1 MKKLIAI
8 LLTLVLTGCGF
19 KVVQNS
25 SFNNFSISDIITEGD
40 KRINFSLKNKL
51 SSQSTD
57 SENKLIQISLKTN
70 KDKQVKERN
79 IKNEITKYQ
88 IKITV
93 NVTCTEISN
102 GSEFEFSKSKSG
114 DYTVSN
120 QYSKT
125 LSNEKKLVELL
136 TDNIADQILNELKTK
151 LNAL

>member
-25 SFNNFSISDIITEGD
+25 SFNNFSISDINTEGD

-51 SSQSTD
+51 SLASTE
-57 SENKLIQISLKTN
+57 SVNKLIQISLKTK

-102 GSEFEFSKSKSG
+102 GSEFGFFKSKTG
-114 DYTVSN
+114 DYSVSN
-120 QYSKT
+120 QYSRT

-136 TDNIADQILNELKTK
+136 TDNVADQILNELKTK

>member
-40 KRINFSLKNKL
+40 KRINYILKNKL
-51 SSQSTD
+51 LSASNE

>member
-1 MKKLIAI
+1 MKKLITI

-25 SFNNFSISDIITEGD
+25 SFNNFSISDINTEGD

-51 SSQSTD
+51 SLASTE
-57 SENKLIQISLKTN
+57 SVNKLIQISLKTN

-102 GSEFEFSKSKSG
+102 GSGFEFSKSKSG

>member
-8 LLTLVLTGCGF
+8 LLTLVLTSCGF

-25 SFNNFSISDIITEGD
+25 SFNNFSISDITTEGD
-40 KRINFSLKNKL
+40 KRINFRLKNKL
-51 SSQSTD
+51 SLASTE
-57 SENKLIQISLKTN
+57 SVNKLIQISLKTN

-102 GSEFEFSKSKSG
+102 GSEFEFSKSKTG
-114 DYTVSN
+114 DYSVSN

-136 TDNIADQILNELKTK
+136 TNNIADQILNELITK

>member
-1 MKKLIAI
+1 MKQLITI
-8 LLTLVLTGCGF
+8 LLTLILTSCGF
-19 KVVQNS
+19 KVVQKS

-51 SSQSTD
+51 SSPST
-57 SENKLIQISLKTN
+57 ENVNKLIQISLKTN

>member
-25 SFNNFSISDIITEGD
+25 SYNNFSISDITTEGD

-51 SSQSTD
+51 SSAST
-57 SENKLIQISLKTN
+57 ENVNKLIQISLKTN

-102 GSEFEFSKSKSG
+102 GSEFEFSKSKTG
-114 DYTVSN
+114 DYSVSN

>member
-1 MKKLIAI
+1 MKKPIAI
-8 LLTLVLTGCGF
+8 LLSLIITGCGF

-25 SFNNFSISDIITEGD
+25 NFNNFSISNIIAEGD

-51 SSQSTD
+51 SSASTE
-57 SENKLIQISLKTN
+57 SEKKLVQISLKTS

-102 GSEFEFSKSKSG
+102 GTEFEFSKSKKG
-114 DYTVSN
+114 DYSVSN
-120 QYSKT
+120 QYSRT

-136 TDNIADQILNELKTK
+136 TNNIADQILDELKTK

>member
-1 MKKLIAI
+1 MKKLITI

-51 SSQSTD
+51 SSASTE
-57 SENKLIQISLKTN
+57 SVNKLIQISLKTN

-102 GSEFEFSKSKSG
+102 GTEFEFSKSKSG
-114 DYTVSN
+114 DYSVSN
-120 QYSKT
+120 QYSRT

-136 TDNIADQILNELKTK
+136 TNNIADQILDELKTK

>member
-25 SFNNFSISDIITEGD
+25 SYNNFSISDITTEGD

-51 SSQSTD
+51 SSAST
-57 SENKLIQISLKTN
+57 ENVNKLIQISLKTN

-93 NVTCTEISN
+93 IVTCTEISN
-102 GSEFEFSKSKSG
+102 GSEFEFSKSKTG
-114 DYTVSN
+114 DYSVSN

-136 TDNIADQILNELKTK
+136 TNNIADQILNELTTK

>member
-1 MKKLIAI
+1 MKKLITI

-25 SFNNFSISDIITEGD
+25 SFNNFSISDINTEGD

-51 SSQSTD
+51 SLASAESV
-57 SENKLIQISLKTN
+57 NKLIQISLKTN

-102 GSEFEFSKSKSG
+102 GTEFEFSKSKTG
-114 DYTVSN
+114 DYSVSN
-120 QYSKT
+120 QYSRT

-136 TDNIADQILNELKTK
+136 TNNIADQILNELITK

>member
-25 SFNNFSISDIITEGD
+25 SYNNFSISDITTEGD

-51 SSQSTD
+51 SLASTE
-57 SENKLIQISLKTN
+57 SVNKLIQISLKTN

-93 NVTCTEISN
+93 IVTCTEISN
-102 GSEFEFSKSKSG
+102 GSEFEFSKSKTG
-114 DYTVSN
+114 DYSVSN
-120 QYSKT
+120 QYSRT

-136 TDNIADQILNELKTK
+136 TNNIADQILDELKTK

>member
-40 KRINFSLKNKL
+40 KRINFRLKNKL
-51 SSQSTD
+51 SSASTE
-57 SENKLIQISLKTN
+57 SVNKLIQISLKTN

-102 GSEFEFSKSKSG
+102 GSEFEFSKSKTG
-114 DYTVSN
+114 DYSVSN
-120 QYSKT
+120 QYSRT

-136 TDNIADQILNELKTK
+136 TNNIADQILNELITK

>member
-1 MKKLIAI
+1 MKKLITI

-25 SFNNFSISDIITEGD
+25 SFNNFSISDINTEGD

-51 SSQSTD
+51 SLASTE
-57 SENKLIQISLKTN
+57 SVNKLIQISLKTN

-93 NVTCTEISN
+93 RVTCTEISN
-102 GSEFEFSKSKSG
+102 GSEFEFSKSKTG
-114 DYTVSN
+114 DYSVSK
-120 QYSKT
+120 QYSRT

-136 TDNIADQILNELKTK
+136 TNNIADQILNELTTK

>member
-1 MKKLIAI
+1 MKKLITI

-25 SFNNFSISDIITEGD
+25 SFNNFSISDINTEGD

-51 SSQSTD
+51 SSQSTE

-102 GSEFEFSKSKSG
+102 GTEFEFSKSKKG
-114 DYTVSN
+114 DYSVSN
-120 QYSKT
+120 QYSRT

-136 TDNIADQILNELKTK
+136 TDNIADQILNELRTK
-151 LNAL
+151 LNDL

>member
-40 KRINFSLKNKL
+40 KRINYILKNKL
-51 SSQSTD
+51 LSASNE

-88 IKITV
+88 IQIIIK
-93 NVTCTEISN
+93 VTCSEVSN
-102 GSEFEFSKSKSG
+102 GSEFEFSKSKTG
-114 DYTVSN
+114 DYSVSN
-120 QYSKT
+120 QYSRT
-125 LSNEKKLVELL
+125 LGNEKKLVELL

>member
-25 SFNNFSISDIITEGD
+25 SFNNFSISDITTEGD
-40 KRINFSLKNKL
+40 KRINFRLKNKL
-51 SSQSTD
+51 SSASTE
-57 SENKLIQISLKTN
+57 SVNKLIQISLKTN

-102 GSEFEFSKSKSG
+102 GSEFEFSKSKTG
-114 DYTVSN
+114 DYSVSN
-120 QYSKT
+120 QYSRT

-136 TDNIADQILNELKTK
+136 TNNIADQILNELTTK

>member
-1 MKKLIAI
+1 MKKLITI

-51 SSQSTD
+51 SSASTE
-57 SENKLIQISLKTN
+57 SVNKLIQISLKTN

-102 GSEFEFSKSKSG
+102 GSEFEFSKSKTG
-114 DYTVSN
+114 DYSVSN
-120 QYSKT
+120 QYSRT

-136 TDNIADQILNELKTK
+136 TNNIADQILNELKTK

>member
-40 KRINFSLKNKL
+40 KRINFILKNKL
-51 SSQSTD
+51 SAASSE

-102 GSEFEFSKSKSG
+102 GSEFQFSKSKTG
-114 DYTVSN
+114 DYSVSN
-120 QYSKT
+120 QYSRT

-136 TDNIADQILNELKTK
+136 TNNIADQILNELITK

>member
-1 MKKLIAI
+1 MKKLVAI
-8 LLTLVLTGCGF
+8 LLTLILTGCGF

-51 SSQSTD
+51 SSASTE
-57 SENKLIQISLKTN
+57 SESKLIRISLKAN
-70 KDKQVKERN
+70 KEKQVKERN

-93 NVTCTEISN
+93 NIVCTEISN
-102 GSEFEFSKSKSG
+102 GSEFEFSKSKTG
-114 DYTVSN
+114 DYSVSN
-120 QYSKT
+120 QYSRT
-125 LSNEKKLVELL
+125 LNNEKKLVELL

-151 LNAL
+151 VNAL

>member
-1 MKKLIAI
+1 MKKLVAI

-25 SFNNFSISDIITEGD
+25 SFNNFSISDINTEGD

-51 SSQSTD
+51 SLASTE
-57 SENKLIQISLKTN
+57 SVNKLIQISLKTN

-88 IKITV
+88 IEITV

-102 GSEFEFSKSKSG
+102 GSEFEFSKSKTG
-114 DYTVSN
+114 DYSVSN
-120 QYSKT
+120 QYSRT
-125 LSNEKKLVELL
+125 LNNEKKLVELL
-136 TDNIADQILNELKTK
+136 TDNIADQILDELKTK

>member
-51 SSQSTD
+51 SSQSTE

-102 GSEFEFSKSKSG
+102 GSEFEFSKSKTG
-114 DYTVSN
+114 DYSVSN
-120 QYSKT
+120 QYSRT

-136 TDNIADQILNELKTK
+136 TNNIADQILNELKTK

>member
-40 KRINFSLKNKL
+40 KRINYILKNKL
-51 SSQSTD
+51 LSASNE

-88 IKITV
+88 IQITIK
-93 NVTCTEISN
+93 VTCSEVSS
-102 GSEFEFSKSKSG
+102 GSEFEFSKSKTG
-114 DYTVSN
+114 DYSVSN
-120 QYSKT
+120 QYSRT
-125 LSNEKKLVELL
+125 LGNEKKLVELL

>member
-1 MKKLIAI
+1 MKKLITI

-25 SFNNFSISDIITEGD
+25 SFNNFSISDINTEGD

-51 SSQSTD
+51 SLASTE
-57 SENKLIQISLKTN
+57 SVNKLIQISLKTN

-120 QYSKT
+120 QKSKT
-125 LSNEKKLVELL
+125 LSSRVYS
-136 TDNIADQILNELKTK
+136 DYIASQDYLYPEFNRIQLF
-151 LNAL
+151 

>member
-25 SFNNFSISDIITEGD
+25 SYNNFSISDITTEGD

-51 SSQSTD
+51 SSAST
-57 SENKLIQISLKTN
+57 ENVNKLIQISLKTN

-93 NVTCTEISN
+93 IVTCTEISN
-102 GSEFEFSKSKSG
+102 GSEFEFSKSKTG
-114 DYTVSN
+114 DYSVSN
-120 QYSKT
+120 QYSRT

-136 TDNIADQILNELKTK
+136 TNNIADQILDELKTK

>member
-8 LLTLVLTGCGF
+8 LLTLFLTGCGF

-40 KRINFSLKNKL
+40 KRINFRLKNKL
-51 SSQSTD
+51 SSASTESVD
-57 SENKLIQISLKTN
+57 KLIQISLKTN

-93 NVTCTEISN
+93 KVTCAEVSN
-102 GSEFEFSKSKSG
+102 SSQFEFFKSKTG
-114 DYTVSN
+114 DYSVSN

-136 TDNIADQILNELKTK
+136 TDNIADQILNELRTK

>member
-8 LLTLVLTGCGF
+8 LLTFVLTGCGF

-51 SSQSTD
+51 SLASTE
-57 SENKLIQISLKTN
+57 SVNKLIQISLKTN

-102 GSEFEFSKSKSG
+102 GTEFEFSKSKKG
-114 DYTVSN
+114 DYSVSN
-120 QYSKT
+120 QYSRT

-136 TDNIADQILNELKTK
+136 TNNIADQILDELKTK
-151 LNAL
+151 LNVL

>member
-1 MKKLIAI
+1 MKKLITI

-25 SFNNFSISDIITEGD
+25 SFNNFSISDINTEGD

-51 SSQSTD
+51 SLASTE
-57 SENKLIQISLKTN
+57 SVNKLIQISLKTN

-102 GSEFEFSKSKSG
+102 GSEFEFSKSKTG
-114 DYTVSN
+114 DYSVSN
-120 QYSKT
+120 QYSRT

-136 TDNIADQILNELKTK
+136 TNNIADQILNELITK

>member
-1 MKKLIAI
+1 MKKLITI

-25 SFNNFSISDIITEGD
+25 SFNNFSISDINTEGD

-51 SSQSTD
+51 SLASTE
-57 SENKLIQISLKTN
+57 SVNKLIQISLKTN

-102 GSEFEFSKSKSG
+102 GTEFEFSKSKKG
-114 DYTVSN
+114 DYSVSN
-120 QYSKT
+120 QYSRT

-136 TDNIADQILNELKTK
+136 TNNIADQILNELTTK

>member
-1 MKKLIAI
+1 MKKLITI

-25 SFNNFSISDIITEGD
+25 SFNNFSISDINTEGD

-51 SSQSTD
+51 SLASTE
-57 SENKLIQISLKTN
+57 SVNKLIQISLKTN

-102 GSEFEFSKSKSG
+102 GSEFQFSKSKTG
-114 DYTVSN
+114 DYSVSN
-120 QYSKT
+120 QYSRT

-136 TDNIADQILNELKTK
+136 TNNIADQILDELKTK
-151 LNAL
+151 LNVL

>member
-40 KRINFSLKNKL
+40 KRINFRLKNKL
-51 SSQSTD
+51 SSASTESVD
-57 SENKLIQISLKTN
+57 KLIQISLKTN

-102 GSEFEFSKSKSG
+102 GSEFEFSKSKTG
-114 DYTVSN
+114 DYSVSN

-136 TDNIADQILNELKTK
+136 TNNIADQILNELITK

>member
-40 KRINFSLKNKL
+40 KRINFRLKNKL
-51 SSQSTD
+51 SSASTE
-57 SENKLIQISLKTN
+57 SVNKLIQISLKTN

-93 NVTCTEISN
+93 NVTCAEISN
-102 GSEFEFSKSKSG
+102 GSEFVFSKSKTG
-114 DYTVSN
+114 DYSVSK
-120 QYSKT
+120 QYSRT
-125 LSNEKKLVELL
+125 LNNEKKLVELL
-136 TDNIADQILNELKTK
+136 TDNIADQILNELRTK

>member
-1 MKKLIAI
+1 MKKLITI

-25 SFNNFSISDIITEGD
+25 SFNNFSISDINTEGD

-51 SSQSTD
+51 SLASTE
-57 SENKLIQISLKTN
+57 SVNKLIQISLKTN

-93 NVTCTEISN
+93 NVNCTEISN
-102 GSEFEFSKSKSG
+102 GTEFEFSKSKKG
-114 DYTVSN
+114 DYSVSN
-120 QYSKT
+120 QYSRT
-125 LSNEKKLVELL
+125 LGNEKKLVELL
-136 TDNIADQILNELKTK
+136 TNNIADQILDELKTK

>member
-1 MKKLIAI
+1 MKKLITI

-25 SFNNFSISDIITEGD
+25 SFNNFSISDINTEGD

-51 SSQSTD
+51 SLASTE
-57 SENKLIQISLKTN
+57 SVNKLIQISLKTN

-102 GSEFEFSKSKSG
+102 GSEFEFSKSKTG
-114 DYTVSN
+114 DYSVSN
-120 QYSKT
+120 QYSRT

-136 TDNIADQILNELKTK
+136 TNNIADQILNELTTK

>member
-1 MKKLIAI
+1 MKKLIII
-8 LLTLVLTGCGF
+8 LLTLILTSCGF
-19 KVVQNS
+19 KVVQKS

-51 SSQSTD
+51 SSQSTE
-57 SENKLIQISLKTN
+57 SENKLIQISLKTK

-102 GSEFEFSKSKSG
+102 GEKFEFSKSKSG

-120 QYSKT
+120 QYSRT

>member
-51 SSQSTD
+51 SSASTE

-102 GSEFEFSKSKSG
+102 GSEFEFSKSKTG
-114 DYTVSN
+114 DYSVSN
-120 QYSKT
+120 QYSRT

-136 TDNIADQILNELKTK
+136 TNNIADQILDELKTK

>member
-1 MKKLIAI
+1 MKKLITI

-25 SFNNFSISDIITEGD
+25 SFNNFSISDINTEGD

-51 SSQSTD
+51 SLASAESV
-57 SENKLIQISLKTN
+57 NKLIQISLKTN

-102 GSEFEFSKSKSG
+102 GTEFEFSKSKKG
-114 DYTVSN
+114 DYSVSN
-120 QYSKT
+120 QYSRT

-136 TDNIADQILNELKTK
+136 TNNIADQILDELKTK
-151 LNAL
+151 LNVL